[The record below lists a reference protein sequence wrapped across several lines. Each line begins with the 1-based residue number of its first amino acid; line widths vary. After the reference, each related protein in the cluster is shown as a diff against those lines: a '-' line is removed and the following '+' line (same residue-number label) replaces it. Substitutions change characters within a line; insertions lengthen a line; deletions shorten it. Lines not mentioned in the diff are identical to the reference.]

1 MPYRPPPPPLS
12 PGGQPLAS
20 FGDRFLAFLLDS
32 VILYGVFYALL
43 FIPAFIV
50 FIANAD
56 FPTQPDPNTG
66 VAPFPTRF
74 FVTLLIVDATL
85 FVLLI
90 VAAYVY
96 SVEMMYRTGQ
106 TIGKRVM
113 KIRVVCADPA
123 VELTRGIAV
132 QRWFIEYVAGALV
145 PFLNLLDGLW
155 QLWDKP
161 YQQCL
166 HDKFAQT
173 VVVKV
178 TV

>member
-1 MPYRPPPPPLS
+1 
-12 PGGQPLAS
+12 LAS

-32 VILYGVFYALL
+32 AILYGVFYLL
-43 FIPAFIV
+43 SIPAVIAV
-50 FIANAD
+50 FANAN

-66 VAPFPTRF
+66 VVPFPARF
-74 FVTLLIVDATL
+74 LITVLIVDAAL
-85 FVLLI
+85 VVLVI
-90 VAAYVY
+90 AAAYVY
-96 SVEMMYRTGQ
+96 AVEMMYRSGQ

-123 VELTRGIAV
+123 IKLTRGIAV
-132 QRWFIEYVAGALV
+132 KRWFIEYVAGALV

>member
-1 MPYRPPPPPLS
+1 
-12 PGGQPLAS
+12 LAT
-20 FGDRFLAFLLDS
+20 FGDRFLAFLLDW
-32 VILYGVFYALL
+32 VILYGVFALL
-43 FIPAFIV
+43 AVLAGAVLFSSGGFSTPPA
-50 FIANAD
+50 
-56 FPTQPDPNTG
+56 DPNTG
-66 VAPFPTRF
+66 VEPFPTRF
-74 FVTLLIVDATL
+74 LITALIFDAGLL
-85 FVLLI
+85 VLVI

-145 PFLNLLDGLW
+145 PMLNLLDGLW